1 MNLVII
7 GGGITG
13 LSAAWEAQQRG
24 ISYTLLEVSDRWGG
38 KVISSEMRMNGSR
51 FLVDGGPDT
60 IVTRKP
66 EAWDLTNE
74 LGVLDQVDD
83 PGSETRGIYVLDNA
97 SPLPIPLSPFQFIS
111 STLMTTRGKL
121 RMMAEPFQPARKD
134 DSDESLGDFVR
145 RRLGE
150 EALDKFIGPVLGG
163 IYNTDPNVQSIMVSS
178 PVMREMEKEAGS
190 LFKAA
195 FQRGMRAHKNMHS
208 HTRKPRFITYKDGIQ
223 GIVDNLVDQLTGDL
237 RLKTRVRFIHPD
249 DFGYQ
254 VWTSNGEMIHADAI
268 VLATLANVAS
278 GLVKDISD
286 EASQKLGTIRHNH
299 IGTVSLIFK
308 ESDIPKLDI
317 NGLMIPR
324 REKRSIDAVTFTS
337 QKMPQR
343 FSAGY
348 AVLRVFIGGGN
359 PEVVEYDE
367 DKLIEVVRNEL
378 FALLGISALPQAY
391 KIFRWQNGFPQAE
404 VGHLGLVD
412 EIESHLPANVV
423 LAGSSYRGIAVPDC
437 IRQGREAV
445 RKIAKVMSPLAQ
457 RWVSTKEK
465 RDSSVAR
472 TASSE

>member
-1 MNLVII
+1 MHLVII

-24 ISYTLLEVSDRWGG
+24 ITYTLLEASERWGG
-38 KVISSEMRMNGSR
+38 KVISSEIRMNGAR

-74 LGVLDQVDD
+74 LGILDQVDD

-97 SPLPIPLSPFQFIS
+97 SPQPIPLSPFRFIS

-121 RMMAEPFQPARKD
+121 RLLAEPFQPARTD
-134 DSDESLGDFVR
+134 DGDESLGDFVR

-163 IYNTDPNVQSIMVSS
+163 IYNTDPNIQSIMVSS

-190 LFKAA
+190 LVLAA
-195 FQRGMRAHKNMHS
+195 IQRGFRARRSSNGAK
-208 HTRKPRFITYKDGIQ
+208 KPRFITYKRGLQ
-223 GIVDNLVDQLTGDL
+223 GIVESLVGQLTGDL
-237 RLKTRVRFIHPD
+237 RLNASVRSIEQNKH
-249 DFGYQ
+249 GYVINLANAETIQ
-254 VWTSNGEMIHADAI
+254 AEAV

-278 GLVKDISD
+278 GLLRDISP
-286 EASQKLGTIRHNH
+286 EASQRLELIRHNH
-299 IGTVSLIFK
+299 IGTVSLVYR
-308 ESDIPKLDI
+308 ESDLPKLDI

-324 REKRSIDAVTFTS
+324 REKRAIDAVTFTS
-337 QKMPQR
+337 KKMPHR
-343 FSAGY
+343 FSSGY
-348 AVLRVFIGGGN
+348 SALRVFIGGGK
-359 PEVVEYDE
+359 PEVVEFGDE
-367 DKLIEVVRNEL
+367 KLLAAVRGEL
-378 FALLGISALPQAY
+378 FELLGIDAEPVAH

-404 VGHLGLVD
+404 VGHLDLVN
-412 EIESHLPANVV
+412 EIEKYLPANVA

-445 RKIAKVMSPLAQ
+445 KRII
-457 RWVSTKEK
+457 RHCEK
-465 RDSSVAR
+465 A
-472 TASSE
+472 TADDTCT